1 MRKSFFSTL
10 QESPDGP
17 KFPEGSASL
26 DKLRN
31 SHPFISAT
39 TGLISL
45 NSVITSKRILR
56 KKISIEHHW
65 VVHLIKIRIITII
78 DGGFVTGFSRYSK
91 TYYSRTTGLMPS
103 PRSHSNNFYFW
114 RKFRLN
120 CLSTCSLNQNSHNVR
135 GAKELLVLIHLEIQN
150 HFFSWIA
157 SIKTFFQSL
166 TGHTFNLL
174 RNFLF

>member
-1 MRKSFFSTL
+1 MRKLFFSTL
-10 QESPDGP
+10 QESLDCP
-17 KFPEGSASL
+17 KFPKGSASL
-26 DKLRN
+26 DEFRN
-31 SHPFISAT
+31 SHSIISAT

-103 PRSHSNNFYFW
+103 PRSHSNNFYIWKKFW
-114 RKFRLN
+114 LKCPRR
-120 CLSTCSLNQNSHNVR
+120 CSLNQTSDNVK
-135 GAKELLVLIHLEIQN
+135 GAKELLVLIHLEIQKY
-150 HFFSWIA
+150 FLSWIA

-166 TGHTFNLL
+166 TGQTFNLL